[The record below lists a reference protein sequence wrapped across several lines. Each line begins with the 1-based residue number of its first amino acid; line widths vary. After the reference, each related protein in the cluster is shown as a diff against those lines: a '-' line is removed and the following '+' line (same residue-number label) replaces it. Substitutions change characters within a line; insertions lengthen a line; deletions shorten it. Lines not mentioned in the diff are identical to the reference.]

1 MDAHLSNDHA
11 LLKSLSVL
19 YVEDNPDIRGQLTQ
33 FLQRRVGTLLVAEN
47 GQEGLDAF
55 HQHQPDIV
63 ITDILMP
70 VMDGLKMAEAIKAV
84 SEDTPIIVTTAFNE
98 QDYFIRAIDIGVDKY
113 VLKPVDTHQLQKAV
127 LKSAQTLQQRRELQ
141 SRNAFINYI
150 LDVNPNFVAI
160 LDHNRELEYINQ
172 TFLAFLGFASLEAM
186 KESGSSVD
194 GFITQ
199 VDGSPFVSEARA
211 AWSVPILAHPEVEHV
226 IYLRNPKTGGTR
238 AFVVNCIQFA
248 ELNKY
253 IFSFA
258 DVTHMEWEK
267 AALEQQA
274 TTDSLTG
281 IYNREKFDDSLN
293 LEIDRAKRYGSPLS
307 LIMFDIDYFKQVND
321 THGHQVGDL
330 VLVNLAQLI
339 AKNIREHDI
348 FARWGGEEFM
358 ILAPNIPLE
367 SAQQMA
373 SKLRALVEDTLFP
386 VVGRLTIS
394 LGVTPFRED
403 DTPRSLT
410 KRVDDALYR
419 AKRGGRNRVETE

>member
-1 MDAHLSNDHA
+1 MDAHLSKDHA

-55 HQHQPDIV
+55 HRHQPDIV

-127 LKSAQTLQQRRELQ
+127 LKSAQSLQQRRELQ

-172 TFLAFLGFASLEAM
+172 TFLAYLGFASLEAM

-194 GFITQ
+194 SFITQ
-199 VDGSPFVSEARA
+199 VDGTPFVSEAKA
-211 AWSVPILAHPEVEHV
+211 AWSVPILDHPEVEHV
-226 IYLRNPKTGGTR
+226 IYLKNPQTGGTR
-238 AFVVNCIQFA
+238 AFVVNCIQFS
-248 ELNKY
+248 ELDKY

-267 AALEQQA
+267 AALEHQA

-293 LEIDRAKRYGSPLS
+293 LEIDRAKRYGSSLS

-321 THGHQVGDL
+321 TYGHQVGDL
-330 VLVNLAQLI
+330 VLVNLAQLV
-339 AKNIREHDI
+339 AKHIREHDI

-358 ILAPNIPLE
+358 ILAPGISLD

-373 SKLRALVEDTLFP
+373 SKLRALVEETVFP

-394 LGVTPFRED
+394 LGVTPFRDD
-403 DTPRSLT
+403 DTPRSFT